1 MNGIMRIAAACF
13 AVVGGLSLG
22 AGEVEVVKAVYGAGD
37 TVIDVTEMVKTK
49 AVNIPDTL
57 FVITPSNA
65 LFGKDPAPKI
75 AKTLDLTYK
84 QNGSEKNVKVR
95 ENTPL
100 ILMDNAI
107 AAKEFKI
114 LKAFYG
120 GEGKWLDV
128 TGKVA
133 DAIGQ
138 GKEILVD
145 NALFTDP
152 AHGKAKQL
160 VVIYTVNDQIKSLS
174 VPERKKLAPDVF
186 KK

>member
-1 MNGIMRIAAACF
+1 MNGIMRIAAAF
-13 AVVGGLSLG
+13 VAVAGGLSLG

-37 TVIDVTEMVKTK
+37 AVIDVTETVKTK
-49 AVNIPDTL
+49 AVNISGVL
-57 FVITPSNA
+57 FMLTPSNA
-65 LFGKDPAPKI
+65 MFGKDPAPKI
-75 AKTLDLTYK
+75 GKTLDLTYR
-84 QNGSEKNVKVR
+84 QDGSEKNVKIR

-100 ILMDNAI
+100 ILLDNAT

-120 GEGKWLDV
+120 TKEKWLDV
-128 TGKVA
+128 TEKVA

-152 AHGKAKQL
+152 VPKKPKQL
-160 VVIYTVNDQIKSLS
+160 VIIYTVNDQIKSLS
-174 VPERKKLAPDVF
+174 VSERGKLAPDAF